1 MSGNATDDNQLLRDQ
16 GYRGPILNIINN
28 FNMEKNNK
36 LNEDDAIIIRNNA
49 MCEVFKED
57 VKIVSLEQL
66 NESFLDNNIKQYG
79 DVFNNS
85 EEKNIILN
93 KLKDKIAKGSGLYM
107 RKYLCTIY
115 TASLDDMNRY

>member
-49 MCEVFKED
+49 MCEVFKE
-57 VKIVSLEQL
+57 V
-66 NESFLDNNIKQYG
+66 
-79 DVFNNS
+79 
-85 EEKNIILN
+85 
-93 KLKDKIAKGSGLYM
+93 
-107 RKYLCTIY
+107 
-115 TASLDDMNRY
+115 